1 MSMITM
7 LLIGTL
13 TFGLCFLLDKGYTRI
28 FRNRAQH
35 RSGLAVRVNKRYA
48 SFGLVLCVLG
58 IAGIF
63 SGLAGNTVLLVGGI
77 IVLLMAAGLI
87 AYYMTFG
94 VFYDED
100 SFILTTFGKKSI
112 TYRFRD
118 IRGQQL
124 YLIQGGS
131 TVVELHLSD
140 GNAVSIHS
148 GMEGAYPFLDH
159 AYSAWC
165 RQTGRKP
172 ENCPFHDPA
181 NHLWFPPIEEVE

>member
-148 GMEGAYPFLDH
+148 GMDGAFPFLNH
-159 AYSAWC
+159 AFSAWC

-172 ENCPFHDPA
+172 EDCGFHDPA
-181 NHLWFPPIEEVE
+181 NHIWFPTEEA